1 MEGLESRIEDLLARL
16 ERERLDADRLYNDAL
31 TALDR
36 ALAAAPRLPFPP
48 ESPAGSRAE
57 ALNGSWDILPNG
69 APTPEGGLKGRVQ
82 SVVWRM
88 IGPSLERQRQFNA
101 LLVEQ
106 ANRQARVEEAH
117 ARGIEQL
124 RSAIAP
130 AFEGLAR
137 FDALLLHYLRTITL
151 YIDTKDRSLA
161 GPEIRERLALTE
173 QRLLMLKRDVDR
185 LTSTQA
191 SPATQAAPAT
201 LPTLPTLA
209 TLATLSTLTPTS
221 GVVPAPFSAP
231 MESAAY
237 VGFEDRFRGSQSEI
251 RRRVEEYLPLL
262 STVTDVVDIGCGR
275 GELLDLLQ
283 AQGVSARG
291 VDANP
296 AMVEVCEG
304 RGLRAEQGDGLAFLA
319 RQPDA
324 SIGGLIAIQVVEHFP
339 PGYLVRFLEA
349 AFHKLRP
356 GAPIVLETLNPACWL
371 AFFETYLRDPTH
383 QQPLHP
389 DTLRF
394 LVQASGFSAV
404 DVHFK
409 RPVSEDDRLNPV
421 ADRPGADAAWTAL
434 ATAVN
439 AQADKL
445 NARLFSF
452 TDYVLIARR

>member
-1 MEGLESRIEDLLARL
+1 LESRIEDLLARL

-36 ALAAAPRLPFPP
+36 ALAPAPSLPSPP

-57 ALNGSWDILPNG
+57 ALNGSWDILPDG
-69 APTPEGGLKGRVQ
+69 APTAHGGLKGRLQ

-88 IGPSLERQRQFNA
+88 VGPSLERQRQLNA

-117 ARGIEQL
+117 ACAIEQL
-124 RSAIAP
+124 RSAVTP

-151 YIDTKDRSLA
+151 YVDTKDRSLA
-161 GPEIRERLALTE
+161 GAEIRERLALTE

-185 LTSTQA
+185 LTST
-191 SPATQAAPAT
+191 PG
-201 LPTLPTLA
+201 TLA
-209 TLATLSTLTPTS
+209 TTS
-221 GVVPAPFSAP
+221 GAVPAAFAAP

-237 VGFEDRFRGSQSEI
+237 VGFEDRFRGSQGEI

-262 STVTDVVDIGCGR
+262 SSVNDVVDIGCGR

-283 AQGVSARG
+283 AEGVRARG

-304 RGLRAEQGDGLAFLA
+304 RGLRAEQGDALAFLA

-339 PGYLVRFLEA
+339 PGYLVRFLET

-371 AFFETYLRDPTH
+371 AFFETYVRDPTH

-409 RPVSEDDRLNPV
+409 RPVSQSDRLDRV
-421 ADRPGADAAWTAL
+421 ADQPGADAAWTAL

>member
-1 MEGLESRIEDLLARL
+1 MESRIEDLLARL

-36 ALAAAPRLPFPP
+36 ALAPAPRLPSPP
-48 ESPAGSRAE
+48 ESPTGSRAE
-57 ALNGSWDILPNG
+57 ALNGSWDILPDG
-69 APTPEGGLKGRVQ
+69 APIPDSGLKGRLQ

-88 IGPSLERQRQFNA
+88 VGPSLERQRQLNA
-101 LLVEQ
+101 LLVDQ
-106 ANRQARVEEAH
+106 ANRQARVEEAQ
-117 ARGIEQL
+117 ARAIEQL
-124 RSAIAP
+124 RSAVTP

-151 YIDTKDRSLA
+151 YVDTKDRSLA
-161 GPEIRERLALTE
+161 GTEIRERLALTE
-173 QRLLMLKRDVDR
+173 QRLLVLKRDVDR
-185 LTSTQA
+185 LTSTPA
-191 SPATQAAPAT
+191 SPVTLEAPAV

-209 TLATLSTLTPTS
+209 TLATTS
-221 GVVPAPFSAP
+221 GGVPAAFSAP

-251 RRRVEEYLPLL
+251 RRRVEDYLPLL
-262 STVTDVVDIGCGR
+262 SSVTDVVDIGCGR

-283 AQGVSARG
+283 AEGVSARG

-304 RGLRAEQGDGLAFLA
+304 RGLRAEQGDALAFLA

-339 PGYLVRFLEA
+339 PGYLVRFLET

-389 DTLRF
+389 DTLRY

-409 RPVSEDDRLNPV
+409 RPVSQSDRLDRI
-421 ADRPGADAAWTAL
+421 ADRPSADAAWTAL

>member
-1 MEGLESRIEDLLARL
+1 MLPSPLE
-16 ERERLDADRLYNDAL
+16 
-31 TALDR
+31 T
-36 ALAAAPRLPFPP
+36 
-48 ESPAGSRAE
+48 PAGSRAE
-57 ALNGSWDILPNG
+57 AMNVSWDILPDG
-69 APTPEGGLKGRVQ
+69 APTPDGGLKGRVQ

-88 IGPSLERQRQFNA
+88 IGPSLERQKQFNA

-106 ANRQARVEEAH
+106 ANRQARIEEAH
-117 ARGIEQL
+117 ARAIEQL
-124 RSAIAP
+124 REAIAP

-151 YIDTKDRSLA
+151 YVDTKDRSLA

-173 QRLLMLKRDVDR
+173 QRVLVLKRQVDG
-185 LTSTQA
+185 LTS
-191 SPATQAAPAT
+191 APAT
-201 LPTLPTLA
+201 PA
-209 TLATLSTLTPTS
+209 TTS
-221 GVVPAPFSAP
+221 GVVPAAFSAP
-231 MESAAY
+231 MEPAAY
-237 VGFEDRFRGSQSEI
+237 VGFEDRFRGSQGEI

-304 RGLRAEQGDGLAFLA
+304 RGLRAEQGDALAFLT

-371 AFFETYLRDPTH
+371 AFFETYLRDLTH

-409 RPVSEDDRLNPV
+409 RLSPEDDRLNRI

>member
-1 MEGLESRIEDLLARL
+1 MDSRIDDLLVRL

-36 ALAAAPRLPFPP
+36 ALVAAPRLPSPP
-48 ESPAGSRAE
+48 ETPAGSRAE
-57 ALNGSWDILPNG
+57 ALNVSWDILPNG
-69 APTPEGGLKGRVQ
+69 APIPDSGLKGRMQ

-88 IGPSLERQRQFNA
+88 VGPSLERQRQFNA
-101 LLVEQ
+101 LVVEQ
-106 ANRQARVEEAH
+106 GNRQARGEEAH
-117 ARGIEQL
+117 ARAIERL

-130 AFEGLAR
+130 AFEALAR

-173 QRLLMLKRDVDR
+173 QRLLMLKREVER
-185 LTSTQA
+185 LASAA
-191 SPATQAAPAT
+191 SPVTQEAPAT
-201 LPTLPTLA
+201 GA
-209 TLATLSTLTPTS
+209 TLATTS
-221 GVVPAPFSAP
+221 GVAPAAFSAP

-237 VGFEDRFRGSQSEI
+237 VGFEDRFRGSQDEI
-251 RRRVEEYLPLL
+251 RRRVEEYLPLF

-304 RGLRAEQGDGLAFLA
+304 RGLRAEQGDALAFLTG
-319 RQPDA
+319 QPDA

-339 PGYLVRFLEA
+339 PGYLVRFLET

-371 AFFETYLRDPTH
+371 AFFETYLRDLTH

-409 RPVSEDDRLNPV
+409 RPVSESDRLDRV
-421 ADRPGADAAWTAL
+421 ADWPSADAAWTVL

-452 TDYVLIARR
+452 ADYVLIARR